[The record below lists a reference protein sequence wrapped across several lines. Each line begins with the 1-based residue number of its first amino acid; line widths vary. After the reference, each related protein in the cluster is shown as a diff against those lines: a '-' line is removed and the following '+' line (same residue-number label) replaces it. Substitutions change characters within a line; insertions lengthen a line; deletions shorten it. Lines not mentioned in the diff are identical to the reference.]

1 MQKSFKKRFVSNYLP
16 PIIVA
21 VAIFLIA
28 EACNVWFGI
37 TSDLVLPSL
46 RTVFVKLCNYFGTD
60 TSDYLMT
67 VKNMFIGYF
76 CSIPIAFVFAALI
89 AQSKLVIRATRPIII
104 ALAMTPMMV
113 LVYRVT
119 VWMNYSNFARIV
131 CVMLQVIPII
141 TLNVLTGFTTVPREK
156 EELALSYGASR
167 AKRFFKIVVP
177 RAMPSVFNGLRLGVM
192 NSVLGVIATEMMI
205 VSGGMGTRIVVA
217 CKYLQ
222 IPLVYGAIITVAVT
236 GTILMAVVSAFE
248 KRFVAW
254 KG

>member
-1 MQKSFKKRFVSNYLP
+1 MQKTFRKRFLDDWLP
-16 PIIVA
+16 PITVA
-21 VAIFLIA
+21 AILFLVC
-28 EACNVWFGI
+28 ELFSTWLGI

-46 RTVFVKLCNYFGTD
+46 RTVFTKLFAYFQTD
-60 TSDYLMT
+60 TSDYVMT
-67 VKNMFIGYF
+67 VKNMSLGYV

-104 ALAMTPMMV
+104 SLAMTPMMV
-113 LVYRVT
+113 MVYRVT
-119 VWMNYSNFARIV
+119 VWMNYTNFARIV

-156 EELALSYGASR
+156 EELAAVYGASR

-177 RAMPSVFNGLRLGVM
+177 RAMPSIFNGIRLGVM

-222 IPLVYGAIITVAVT
+222 IPLVYGVIITVAVT
-236 GTILMAVVSAFE
+236 GTILMTIVTTIE
-248 KRFVAW
+248 KRVIAW